1 MKQELGVTF
10 RSEPQTPRLIEEVAA
25 RYGSGID
32 MLGVYD
38 DLGDISPIVP
48 LMFAARALPKDAS
61 TRIGPVGFAVPK
73 HRSMVDI
80 VGHMTTLHNMRPNK
94 VFMGL
99 VSGAWM
105 DALGLRPAT
114 IEQMKEAI
122 ESARYLFHKNTE
134 GYVGKH
140 FSVTRGF
147 TLGYETPQKMPIL
160 VGAYGPRL
168 AALAGEMVDE
178 VKVGGS
184 ANPALVP
191 IIRDRITQGINRAG
205 RSLKDVK
212 IAFGSVSM
220 IDADGKRALE
230 QARKKAVVYIHVIGD
245 KDPTVVRDFPREIA
259 EIKNAMSV
267 GDTERAIRSLPDALT
282 RRFTLAG
289 TPRQVIRQ
297 SEDLFNAGVN
307 RIEFG
312 TPHGVEDEMTGINL
326 LVEKIFPHFRKS

>member
-1 MKQELGVTF
+1 MNQELGITF
-10 RSEPQTPRLIEEVAA
+10 RSEAQTPQLMEQVSTRHG
-25 RYGSGID
+25 RSID

-38 DLGDISPIVP
+38 DLGDFSPVIP
-48 LMFAARALPKDAS
+48 LVFAARALPKDAN
-61 TRIGPVGFAVPK
+61 TRIGPVGFVVPK

-80 VGHMTTLHNMRPNK
+80 VGHMTTLHNLRPNK

-99 VSGAWM
+99 VPGAWM
-105 DALGLRPAT
+105 DALGLRSAT
-114 IEQMKEAI
+114 IEQMREAI
-122 ESARYLFHKNTE
+122 ESARYLFDKNTQ

-140 FSVTRGF
+140 FPVTRGF
-147 TLGYETPQKMPIL
+147 ALGYQTPTKMPIL
-160 VGAYGPRL
+160 IGAYGPRL
-168 AALAGEMVDE
+168 AALAGEVADE

-191 IIRDRITQGINRAG
+191 IIRERIAQGINRNG
-205 RSLKDVK
+205 RSMKDIQ

-220 IDADGKRALE
+220 IDADGKRAIA
-230 QARKKAVVYIHVIGD
+230 QARKKAVVYINVIGD